1 MSTTL
6 PTAAAMANIAAAA
19 IGLPTPLVRLDLN
32 GLVVISSGGLVVI
45 SCGGLVVVTGGMVV
59 GGRGGPKGLL
69 VQLEGLQTLTVIK
82 EVVSS
87 LVDAQSCVIC
97 IHIIYWHINTTAK
110 ILNIWQ
116 NQIKK

>member
-1 MSTTL
+1 MTVLAMHKTCL
-6 PTAAAMANIAAAA
+6 AAFRWGWIRSSSMCKQGTQVHSHCRKKEEKTVID
-19 IGLPTPLVRLDLN
+19 VRVLRY
-32 GLVVISSGGLVVI
+32 S
-45 SCGGLVVVTGGMVV
+45 
-59 GGRGGPKGLL
+59 RGGPKGLL

-116 NQIKK
+116 YQIKK